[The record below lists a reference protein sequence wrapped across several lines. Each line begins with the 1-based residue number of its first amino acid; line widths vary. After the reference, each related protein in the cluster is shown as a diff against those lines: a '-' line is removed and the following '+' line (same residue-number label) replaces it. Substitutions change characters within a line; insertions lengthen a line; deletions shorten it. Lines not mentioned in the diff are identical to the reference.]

1 MGVVLLCSLPTH
13 LFFVFVFFFD
23 YHATGIRRDHSA
35 FEYLH
40 TFRHHGSSC
49 FRYCCSESH
58 LSLQTPEV
66 VKIIRRRVG
75 GHVQRTHTQQ
85 RNTSTKEKGKRKPTI
100 CKRPT
105 ATSSKVLS
113 YLTTSWKTINHS
125 CRYVRLQRERERSTG
140 IVNLSGHHDRNGW
153 SRARRI
159 GPSRERR
166 PLSLFI
172 PPPSSPMAIDIITA
186 VATHTHKLLSS
197 SFRFLDNCRLCFISD
212 IAYRLTFFRALF
224 WVAHPLP

>member
-1 MGVVLLCSLPTH
+1 TL
-13 LFFVFVFFFD
+13 D
-23 YHATGIRRDHSA
+23 Y
-35 FEYLH
+35 
-40 TFRHHGSSC
+40 
-49 FRYCCSESH
+49 
-58 LSLQTPEV
+58 
-66 VKIIRRRVG
+66 
-75 GHVQRTHTQQ
+75 
-85 RNTSTKEKGKRKPTI
+85 
-100 CKRPT
+100 
-105 ATSSKVLS
+105 
-113 YLTTSWKTINHS
+113 
-125 CRYVRLQRERERSTG
+125 RERERSTG

-224 WVAHPLP
+224 ESFIIPKALYFSLVLFEMAKSHVRLIS